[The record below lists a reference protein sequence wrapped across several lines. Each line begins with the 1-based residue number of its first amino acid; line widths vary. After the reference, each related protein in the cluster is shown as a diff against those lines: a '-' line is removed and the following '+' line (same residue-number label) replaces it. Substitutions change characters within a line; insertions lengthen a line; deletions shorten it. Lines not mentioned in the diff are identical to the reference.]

1 MPNRFLLSAAA
12 LVLAPSLALAANLR
26 IGLGGDPDVLD
37 PAIGGSFLD
46 RVVFAGLCDKL
57 VDIDQNLAYV
67 PQLATEW
74 AWSADAL
81 TLTMKLRPG
90 VVFHDGEPMDAA
102 AVKANIE
109 RAKTMTE
116 SRRKAE
122 LAPVKE
128 VEADGQT
135 VRFKLSQPYAPL
147 IGVFTDR
154 GGMVA
159 SPKALAALGGQFQTR
174 PVCSGPYSFVERV
187 ALDRIVLKKF
197 DRHWNAGAYKIDQVT
212 YLPIPDS
219 TVRTA
224 NLRSGSLEM
233 IERVLPSDLAALK
246 ADNRTKVVGSPA
258 TAYYTMS
265 MNLNNGERAATLGKD
280 PRVREALEA
289 AIDREVINQVV
300 FNGEFIASNQPWA
313 PGSAYYNNAL
323 PVPRRDV
330 AKAKALLKA
339 AGVDKLS
346 FTLYVPN
353 STSEQQLAQV
363 MQAMAGEAGIEIK
376 LETLEATTI
385 VQRNIKGDY
394 QAAFGIWSGRPD
406 PDGNV
411 SIWFSCDGF
420 VNWGKYCNPKLET
433 LLSQARSVTATPERQ
448 KLYNQAAEIILADR
462 PHLILYHYRWF
473 WGLASKLEGFK
484 PYPDGIIRLDG
495 MTLAN

>member
-1 MPNRFLLSAAA
+1 MKNRFLAVAAVLS
-12 LVLAPSLALAANLR
+12 LAPSLALAANIR

-57 VDIDQNLAYV
+57 VDIDQNLNYV

-74 AWSADAL
+74 AWSEDAL
-81 TLTMKLRPG
+81 TLTMKLRRD
-90 VVFHDGEPMDAA
+90 VTFHDGEKMDGA

-109 RAKTMTE
+109 RSKTMAE
-116 SRRKAE
+116 SRRKTE
-122 LAPVKE
+122 LAPIKDVE
-128 VEADGQT
+128 VDGPT

-159 SPKALAALGGQFQTR
+159 SPKALAAMGKTFATK

-187 ALDRIVLKKF
+187 ALDRIIIRKF
-197 DRHWNAGAYKIDQVT
+197 PGHWNQAAYKIDQVT

-224 NLRSGSLEM
+224 NLRSASLEM

-246 ADNRTKVVGSPA
+246 SDARTKVVGSPA

-265 MNLNNGERAATLGKD
+265 INLNHGERSATLGKD

-289 AIDREVINQVV
+289 SIDRDVINQVV
-300 FNGEFIASNQPWA
+300 FNGEFIPSNQPWA
-313 PGSAYYNNAL
+313 PGSAYYNTAL
-323 PVPRRDV
+323 PVPKRDV

-339 AGVDKLS
+339 AGAEKLS
-346 FTLYVPN
+346 FTLYAPN
-353 STSEQQLAQV
+353 ATSEQQLAQV
-363 MQAMAGEAGIEIK
+363 MQAMAAEAGIEIK
-376 LETLEATTI
+376 IETLEATTI
-385 VQRNIKGDY
+385 TQRNIKGDY

-406 PDGNV
+406 PDANV
-411 SIWFSCDGF
+411 SIWFACEGF
-420 VNWGKYCNPKLET
+420 VNWGKYCNPKLEA
-433 LLSQARSVTATPERQ
+433 LLDKARTVTAIPERQ

-473 WGLASKLEGFK
+473 WGLSAKLDGFK

-495 MTLAN
+495 ITLAN

>member
-1 MPNRFLLSAAA
+1 MKRSLAAFA
-12 LVLAPSLALAANLR
+12 IVALAPTLALAANLR

-57 VDIDQNLAYV
+57 VDIDQNLTYV

-74 AWSADAL
+74 AWSEDAL
-81 TLTMKLRPG
+81 TLTMKLRRD
-90 VVFHDGEPMDAA
+90 VVFHDGEAMDGA

-109 RAKTMTE
+109 RAKTMAE

-122 LAPVKE
+122 LAAIKE
-128 VEADGQT
+128 VEADGPT
-135 VRFKLSQPYAPL
+135 VRFKLSQPFAPL

-159 SPKALAALGGQFQTR
+159 SPKALAAMGNTFATK
-174 PVCSGPYSFVERV
+174 PVCSGPYTFESRV
-187 ALDRIVLKKF
+187 ALDRIVIKKF
-197 DRHWNAGAYKIDQVT
+197 PKHWNQTAYKIDQIT

-219 TVRTA
+219 NIRTA
-224 NLRSGSLEM
+224 NLRSGSLEI

-246 ADNRTKVVGSPA
+246 SDARTKVVGSPA

-265 MNLNNGERAATLGKD
+265 INLNHGERAATLGKD

-289 AIDREVINQVV
+289 SIDREIINQVV
-300 FNGEFIASNQPWA
+300 YNGEFIASNQPWA

-323 PVPRRDV
+323 PVPKRDV

-346 FTLYVPN
+346 FTLFAPN
-353 STSEQQLAQV
+353 TTTEMQLAQV
-363 MQAMAGEAGIEIK
+363 MQAMAAEAGIEIK
-376 LETLEATTI
+376 IEVQEATTI
-385 VQRNIKGDY
+385 TQRNIKGDY

-406 PDGNV
+406 PDANV
-411 SIWFSCDGF
+411 SIWFACDGF
-420 VNWGKYCNPKLET
+420 VNWGKYCNPKLED
-433 LLSQARSVTATPERQ
+433 LLKKARTVTVVPERQ

-473 WGLASKLEGFK
+473 WGLTAKLDGFK
-484 PYPDGIIRLDG
+484 AYPDGIIRLDG

>member
-212 YLPIPDS
+212 YL
-219 TVRTA
+219 
-224 NLRSGSLEM
+224 
-233 IERVLPSDLAALK
+233 SDFLWCK
-246 ADNRTKVVGSPA
+246 KSDFS
-258 TAYYTMS
+258 
-265 MNLNNGERAATLGKD
+265 
-280 PRVREALEA
+280 
-289 AIDREVINQVV
+289 
-300 FNGEFIASNQPWA
+300 
-313 PGSAYYNNAL
+313 
-323 PVPRRDV
+323 
-330 AKAKALLKA
+330 
-339 AGVDKLS
+339 
-346 FTLYVPN
+346 
-353 STSEQQLAQV
+353 
-363 MQAMAGEAGIEIK
+363 
-376 LETLEATTI
+376 
-385 VQRNIKGDY
+385 
-394 QAAFGIWSGRPD
+394 
-406 PDGNV
+406 
-411 SIWFSCDGF
+411 SI
-420 VNWGKYCNPKLET
+420 
-433 LLSQARSVTATPERQ
+433 R
-448 KLYNQAAEIILADR
+448 I
-462 PHLILYHYRWF
+462 
-473 WGLASKLEGFK
+473 
-484 PYPDGIIRLDG
+484 
-495 MTLAN
+495 